1 MKSIQ
6 LLGNSRNLN
15 PDAIQAPAGLDFEF
29 KSKFLFKYAIT
40 PLLMLV
46 IALSL
51 CCSLNSSASEIYVGK
66 AKADISPTLPVA
78 LMGQFNLRIAQTA
91 ATPLSANVVA
101 LESREGT
108 KSLDA
113 AIFVSCDLVY
123 IPTPLLSMIRM
134 EVSKQL
140 PSFDSNKIILN
151 ATHTHTAPVLE
162 DNLDE
167 SSFLYKIPGGVSPVS
182 AYRALFVKN
191 VADAIVKAWNSR
203 SPGSVSWGLNRTA
216 IPYNRRASYA
226 NNTTTM
232 YGKTNVPEFRNL
244 EGYEDHDINS
254 LFFWNKE
261 GKLIAMSID
270 VACPAQEVEGRSEVN
285 ADYWHPVRV
294 ALKEKFG
301 DDLTVLG
308 WIGAAGDQSPHIM
321 YRKAA
326 DERMLKLG
334 NLTRMEDIAQRVVTA
349 VEETYKTVKDDQ
361 YRNPQLIHKVEKIM
375 LPVRVITR
383 KEYEESKIVR
393 DEAAALITKDP
404 KAADQHYAKMT
415 WFGDVLKRYEK
426 QKANPNYETEIHVL
440 RIGDAVICTNQFELF
455 TDYGIRI
462 QARSKA
468 LQTFVVQLAG
478 PGTYLATE
486 KAIKGGGYSAVC
498 QSNIVGSEGG
508 QILVDRTVNL
518 IDEMWPEKTN

>member
-1 MKSIQ
+1 MKSLQ
-6 LLGNSRNLN
+6 LLGNSRNLI
-15 PDAIQAPAGLDFEF
+15 PDEIQATAGVDSELAS
-29 KSKFLFKYAIT
+29 KSLFKHVIT

-46 IALSL
+46 IALNL
-51 CCSLNSSASEIYVGK
+51 CCSLNSSASEIYIGK
-66 AKADISPTLPVA
+66 SEANISPTLPVA

-101 LESREGT
+101 LESREGA

-123 IPTPLLSMIRM
+123 IPTPLLSLIRI
-134 EVSKQL
+134 EVSKQI
-140 PSFDSNKIILN
+140 PGFDGNKIILN

-167 SSFLYKIPGGVSPVS
+167 SSFLYKIPKGVSPVS
-182 AYRALFVKN
+182 EYRALFVKN

-203 SPGSVSWGLNRTA
+203 SLGSVSWGLNRTA

-226 NNTTTM
+226 DNTTKM
-232 YGKTNVPEFRNL
+232 YGSTNVPEFRNL

-285 ADYWHPVRV
+285 ADYWHPVRM

-308 WIGAAGDQSPHIM
+308 WIGASGDQSPHIM

-326 DERMLKLG
+326 DERMLKLR
-334 NLTRMEDIAQRVVTA
+334 NMTRMEDIAQRVVTA
-349 VEETYKTVKDDQ
+349 VEETYETVKNEQ
-361 YRNPQLIHKVEKIM
+361 YKNLQLVHKVEKIK
-375 LPVRVITR
+375 LPVRIITE
-383 KEYEESKIVR
+383 KEYQESKMVQ
-393 DEAAALITKDP
+393 DEAAALIAKDP
-404 KAADQHYAKMT
+404 KAADQQYAKMT
-415 WFGDVLKRYEK
+415 WFGDVLKRYVK
-426 QKANPNYETEIHVL
+426 QKTNPDYETEIHVL

-455 TDYGIRI
+455 TDFGIRI

-508 QILVDRTVNL
+508 QILVDRTVKL
-518 IDEMWPEKTN
+518 IDEMWP

>member
-6 LLGNSRNLN
+6 HLENSRNLI
-15 PDAIQAPAGLDFEF
+15 PDAIQAPAGVDSELTS
-29 KSKFLFKYAIT
+29 KSLFKHATT
-40 PLLMLV
+40 PLLMLA
-46 IALSL
+46 IAITVF
-51 CCSLNSSASEIYVGK
+51 CSLNSSASEIYIGK
-66 AKADISPTLPVA
+66 SEANISPTLPVA

-101 LESREGT
+101 MESREGAR
-108 KSLDA
+108 SLDA
-113 AIFVSCDLVY
+113 VIFVSCDLVY
-123 IPTPLLSMIRM
+123 IPTPLLTMIRM
-134 EVSKQL
+134 EVSKQI
-140 PSFDSNKIILN
+140 PGFDGNKIILN

-182 AYRALFVKN
+182 AYRALFIKN

-203 SPGSVSWGLNRTA
+203 SPGSVSWGLNRAA

-285 ADYWHPVRV
+285 ADYWHPVRM

-301 DDLTVLG
+301 NDLTVLG

-326 DERMLKLG
+326 DERMLKLR
-334 NLTRMEDIAQRVVTA
+334 NMTRMEDIAQRVVSA
-349 VEETYKTVKDDQ
+349 VEETFETVKNEQ
-361 YRNPQLIHKVEKIM
+361 YKNLQLVHKVEKIK
-375 LPVRVITR
+375 LPVRIITE

-393 DEAAALITKDP
+393 DEAAALIAKDP

-426 QKANPNYETEIHVL
+426 QKTNPDYETEIHVL

-486 KAIKGGGYSAVC
+486 KAIRGGGYSAVC

-508 QILVDRTVNL
+508 QILVERTVKL
-518 IDEMWPEKTN
+518 IDEMWP

>member
-1 MKSIQ
+1 MKSTQ
-6 LLGNSRNLN
+6 LIAKSGNLN
-15 PDAIQAPAGLDFEF
+15 AMEF
-29 KSKFLFKYAIT
+29 KTPIISGLEFIIQSLFKPIKN
-40 PLLMLV
+40 PLSTLI
-46 IALSL
+46 IALTF
-51 CCSLNSSASEIYVGK
+51 CCTLNSSASEIYIGK
-66 AKADISPTLPVA
+66 SEANISPTLPVA
-78 LMGQFNLRIAQTA
+78 LMGQFNLRIAHTA

-123 IPTPLLSMIRM
+123 IPTPLLSMIRI
-134 EVSKQL
+134 EVSKQI
-140 PSFDSNKIILN
+140 PGFDGNKIILN

-167 SSFLYKIPGGVSPVS
+167 SSFLYKIPGGVSQVS

-191 VADAIVKAWNSR
+191 VANAIVKAWNSR
-203 SPGSVSWGLNRTA
+203 SPGSVSWGLKRTA
-216 IPYNRRASYA
+216 IPYNRRATYA

-254 LFFWNKE
+254 LFFWDKA

-285 ADYWHPVRV
+285 ADYWHPVRT
-294 ALKEKFG
+294 ALKKKFG

-326 DERMLKLG
+326 DERMLKLS
-334 NLTRMEDIAQRVVTA
+334 NKTRMDDIAERVVSA
-349 VEETYKTVKDDQ
+349 VEESYKIVKDDQ
-361 YRNPQLIHKVEKIM
+361 YRNLQLVHKVEKIK
-375 LPVRVITR
+375 LPVRIITE
-383 KEYEESKIVR
+383 KEYQDSKIVR
-393 DEAAALITKDP
+393 DEAAALIAKDP
-404 KAADQHYAKMT
+404 KAADHQYAKMT
-415 WFGDVLKRYEK
+415 WFGDVLKRFEM
-426 QKANPNYETEIHVL
+426 QKTKPDYETEIHVL
-440 RIGDAVICTNQFELF
+440 RIGDIAICTNQFELF

-486 KAIKGGGYSAVC
+486 KAIRGGGYSAVC

-508 QILVDRTVNL
+508 QILVDRTVKL
-518 IDEMWPEKTN
+518 INEMWAEKSN

>member
-1 MKSIQ
+1 MKLKQ
-6 LLGNSRNLN
+6 LLSIYQDLN
-15 PDAIQAPAGLDFEF
+15 PKKIHLLISPSSGFPI
-29 KSKFLFKYAIT
+29 KSLFKPIIN
-40 PLLMLV
+40 PFSMLL
-46 IALSL
+46 IALTLFS
-51 CCSLNSSASEIYVGK
+51 SLNSSASEIYIGK
-66 AKADISPTLPVA
+66 SEANISPTLPVA
-78 LMGQFNLRIAQTA
+78 LMGQFNLRIAHTA
-91 ATPLSANVVA
+91 ATPLTANIVA
-101 LESREGT
+101 LESREGS

-123 IPTPLLSMIRM
+123 IPTPLLSMIRI

-140 PSFDSNKIILN
+140 PGFDGNKIILN

-203 SPGSVSWGLNRTA
+203 SPGSVSWGLNRAA

-226 NNTTTM
+226 DNTTAM

-285 ADYWHPVRV
+285 ADYWHPVRM

-301 DDLTVLG
+301 NDLTVLG

-326 DERMLKLG
+326 DERMLKLS
-334 NLTRMEDIAQRVVTA
+334 NKTRMQDIAERVVSA
-349 VEETYKTVKDDQ
+349 VEESYKTVKDDQ
-361 YRNPQLIHKVEKIM
+361 YRNLQLVHKVEKIK
-375 LPVRVITR
+375 LPVRIITE

-393 DEAAALITKDP
+393 DEAAALIAKDP
-404 KAADQHYAKMT
+404 KAADQQYAKMT

-426 QKANPNYETEIHVL
+426 QKANPDYETEIHVL

-486 KAIKGGGYSAVC
+486 KAIRGGGYSAVC
-498 QSNIVGSEGG
+498 QSNVVGAEGG
-508 QILVDRTVNL
+508 QILVDRTVKL
-518 IDEMWPEKTN
+518 IDEMWAEKTK

>member
-6 LLGNSRNLN
+6 LLGNYRNLI
-15 PDAIQAPAGLDFEF
+15 PEEIQVLIRASSEF
-29 KSKFLFKYAIT
+29 TIKSLFKPIIT
-40 PLLMLV
+40 PFSTVM
-46 IALSL
+46 IMLSL
-51 CCSLNSSASEIYVGK
+51 CCFLNSFASDLYIGK
-66 AKADISPTLPVA
+66 STADISPTLPVA
-78 LMGQFNLRIAQTA
+78 LMGQFNLRIAHTA
-91 ATPLSANVVA
+91 ATPLTANVVA

-108 KSLDA
+108 KSLDV

-140 PSFDSNKIILN
+140 PGFDGNKIVLN

-162 DNLDE
+162 DNIDE

-203 SPGSVSWGLNRTA
+203 SPGSVSWGLNRAA

-232 YGKTNVPEFRNL
+232 YGKTNVSEFRNL

-285 ADYWHPVRV
+285 ADYWHPVRM

-301 DDLTVLG
+301 NDLTVLG

-326 DERMLKLG
+326 DERMLKLS
-334 NLTRMEDIAQRVVTA
+334 NKTRMEDIAARVVSA
-349 VEETYKTVKDDQ
+349 VEESYKTVKDDR
-361 YRNPQLIHKVEKIM
+361 YRNLQLVHKVEKIK
-375 LPVRVITR
+375 LPVRIIT
-383 KEYEESKIVR
+383 E
-393 DEAAALITKDP
+393 
-404 KAADQHYAKMT
+404 
-415 WFGDVLKRYEK
+415 
-426 QKANPNYETEIHVL
+426 N
-440 RIGDAVICTNQFELF
+440 
-455 TDYGIRI
+455 GI
-462 QARSKA
+462 SG
-468 LQTFVVQLAG
+468 F
-478 PGTYLATE
+478 
-486 KAIKGGGYSAVC
+486 
-498 QSNIVGSEGG
+498 
-508 QILVDRTVNL
+508 
-518 IDEMWPEKTN
+518 